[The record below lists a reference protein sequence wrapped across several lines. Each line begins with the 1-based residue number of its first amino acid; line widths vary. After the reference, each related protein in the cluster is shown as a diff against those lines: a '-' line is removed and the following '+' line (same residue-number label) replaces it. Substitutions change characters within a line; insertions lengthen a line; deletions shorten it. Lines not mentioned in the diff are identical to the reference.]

1 MSETASVYP
10 GAFSPVRRIGGFRF
24 RFFPVC
30 VEILSEISFAS
41 SPIATKFMK
50 RLVYNR
56 NINSECKKKIVS
68 AWAEEVIL

>member
-1 MSETASVYP
+1 MSESASVYP
-10 GAFSPVRRIGGFRF
+10 AAFSLGLRTEGFRF

-30 VEILSEISFAS
+30 IEILSEFSFAS